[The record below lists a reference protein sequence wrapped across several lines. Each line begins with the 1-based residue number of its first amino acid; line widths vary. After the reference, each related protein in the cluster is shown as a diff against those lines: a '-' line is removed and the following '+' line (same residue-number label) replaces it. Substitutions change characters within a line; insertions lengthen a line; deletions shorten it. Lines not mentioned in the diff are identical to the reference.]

1 MSSLHDKGV
10 VGGANW
16 CVGGCERLAEGW
28 GGGGMV
34 ISVNMLCKNIFDIV
48 NVVISFLLQC
58 L

>member
-10 VGGANW
+10 VGGASW
-16 CVGGCERLAEGW
+16 CVGGCERLAGE
-28 GGGGMV
+28 GGGLV
-34 ISVNMLCKNIFDIV
+34 NSVNMLCKNIFNIV